1 MENLGHLW
9 SYKMMNIK
17 TELLETCKKFVENRF
32 KTVQE
37 ILLSFQN
44 DLQSETKSSA
54 GDKHETGRAMLQLEM
69 EKTSQQLI
77 GIKQM
82 ISVLD
87 KIDISKKSKKIHLGS
102 IVFTEKD
109 SYFLSISAGKIILN
123 NEVFYAISTSSP
135 IGKLLL
141 GKQENE
147 QFLFNGNT
155 LKIQKIV

>member
-1 MENLGHLW
+1 
-9 SYKMMNIK
+9 MNIK

-82 ISVLD
+82 ISILD